1 MVGNATGGTAYIDV
15 TAEVAPPSGVVKVF
29 SVITEDHEMA
39 SSSWGGYNGQEMM
52 WIPVAYPLGN
62 TGTSL
67 SFTGPYPQTISVSGT
82 YTLTPTVHPFQNLN
96 VATVVQASTKA
107 VLNASFVDLP
117 DTATGIY
124 EDESATFGSTIDLHA
139 WPSPT
144 TGTFSV
150 SAVLPA
156 GVTGSVEIFDIT
168 GRSVDQFNA
177 ASVESHTLEETGVYF
192 IRLTTSSGEVVRR
205 QIAVIK

>member
-1 MVGNATGGTAYIDV
+1 MVGNASGGTAYIDV

-39 SSSWGGYNGQEMM
+39 TSAWGGYNNKEMM

-62 TGTSL
+62 SGTSL
-67 SFTGPYPQTISVSGT
+67 SFTGPYPQTLSVSGS
-82 YTLTPTVHPFQNLN
+82 YTLSPTAHPFDNLN
-96 VATVVQASTKA
+96 VATVVQAASKS
-107 VLNASFVDLP
+107 VLNANFVDLP
-117 DTATGIY
+117 DTGTGIY
-124 EDESATFGSTIDLHA
+124 GGETSTINLHA

-156 GVTGSVEIFDIT
+156 GITGSVEIFDIT
-168 GRSVDQFNA
+168 GRSVEQFNA
-177 ASVESHTLEETGVYF
+177 GSVENHYLQETGVYF
-192 IRLTTSSGEVVRR
+192 IRLTTSSGEVIRR